1 MPSWS
6 FSYSSPLLPKER
18 RGKPKRKKGRNG
30 EIPVADGKG
39 AASHG
44 VACCSLRICVCTCVC
59 ACCVWMVMIRECNW
73 ARISVYLYLSMD
85 VSVYLIINMCGWFDR
100 ISNNLAMKI
109 GNPKNHTHTHFVPQ
123 ILPLPW
129 LVWNFKPLNY
139 SLRGIKPHPLYLL

>member
-44 VACCSLRICVCTCVC
+44 VACCSLLICVCTCVC

-85 VSVYLIINMCGWFDR
+85 VSVYLSIYLYLIHMCVSCGWLIVLVIIWR
-100 ISNNLAMKI
+100 WRLVIQRTT
-109 GNPKNHTHTHFVPQ
+109 PTHTLCPKSFPFHGWFGISSLSI
-123 ILPLPW
+123 ILW
-129 LVWNFKPLNY
+129 VE
-139 SLRGIKPHPLYLL
+139 